1 MPTFDPNVPQP
12 FQLFDADPIR
22 EQLNA
27 LNDKIDAIPAGPPGP
42 QGPQGDQGPKGD
54 TGPQGPQGDP
64 GGTNPETDPVFTA
77 SEAAQL
83 VPGDKAKLDSALQPA
98 ANICVSG
105 NLCGCNGIFFGG
117 SATCGVMLGP
127 QQVEIQIDPGGATQ
141 PVLRALQ
148 RQLLGCPDPVNP
160 VPTVAA
166 CWADGVLRDANGQ
179 AFITGAITPGNPGLW
194 AGTPPATQAEHND
207 RIAAAV
213 ASLLGTPIP

>member
-1 MPTFDPNVPQP
+1 MAFDPTLPQP
-12 FQLFDADPIR
+12 HLQLDANIVR
-22 EQLNA
+22 NQLNA
-27 LNDKIDAIPAGPPGP
+27 LNDKIDAVPAGPAGPQGVPGNDGAPGP
-42 QGPQGDQGPKGD
+42 QGAQGD

-64 GGTNPETDPVFTA
+64 GGTNPETDPVFLA

-166 CWADGVLRDANGQ
+166 CWADGGYGKTTN
-179 AFITGAITPGNPGLW
+179 
-194 AGTPPATQAEHND
+194 E
-207 RIAAAV
+207 
-213 ASLLGTPIP
+213 SY